1 MKIKIKNR
9 GFPTTHY
16 GYLEAGKEYEVSD
29 AFGKYCVENMQ
40 AADHIKVTRKRV
52 IKKRVIKENANNSR
66 G

>member
-16 GYLEAGKEYEVSD
+16 GYLEAGKEYVVSD
-29 AFGKYCVENMQ
+29 AFAKYCVEKMK
-40 AADHIKVTRKRV
+40 AADYVKATKKKA
-52 IKKRVIKENANNSR
+52 IKKRVIKDNANNSR